1 MSNVVSILSA
11 PSASTA
17 IPSTAAAPTSDL
29 GKGFKAALADASKRP
44 ADEKTE
50 KVAGHHYEKIV
61 AGPDKGHFINRTG
74 KPSRWRGLPDRPARR
89 ANLPRVRHRQGPQGL
104 RASAR
109 LQEGDGHGVGHGRN
123 ARRLTRPGAS

>member
-17 IPSTAAAPTSDL
+17 TPSTAAASVSDL
-29 GKGFKAALADASKRP
+29 GEGFKAALADASQRP

-74 KPSRWRGLPDRPARR
+74 SPRNGEDFQIVQRGGRSFHVWG
-89 ANLPRVRHRQGPQGL
+89 PREGPKDY
-104 RASAR
+104 S
-109 LQEGDGHGVGHGRN
+109 V
-123 ARRLTRPGAS
+123 PP

>member
-17 IPSTAAAPTSDL
+17 ATPSTAAASTSDL
-29 GKGFKAALADASKRP
+29 GEGFKAALADASKRP

-61 AGPDKGHFINRTG
+61 AGRDKGHFINRTG
-74 KPSRWRGLPDRPARR
+74 SPRDGEDFQIVQRGGRTFHVYGTGADHKVYELPHASKKATGTASDTGGTPA
-89 ANLPRVRHRQGPQGL
+89 A
-104 RASAR
+104 
-109 LQEGDGHGVGHGRN
+109 
-123 ARRLTRPGAS
+123 

>member
-17 IPSTAAAPTSDL
+17 ITPSTAAASASGL
-29 GKGFKAALADASKRP
+29 GEGFKAALADASKRP

-74 KPSRWRGLPDRPARR
+74 STRDGEDFQIVQRGGRTFHVYGTGADHKVYELPHASKKATGTASDTGGTPA
-89 ANLPRVRHRQGPQGL
+89 A
-104 RASAR
+104 
-109 LQEGDGHGVGHGRN
+109 
-123 ARRLTRPGAS
+123 

>member
-17 IPSTAAAPTSDL
+17 PPSTAAASVSDL
-29 GKGFKAALADASKRP
+29 GEGFKAALADASQRP

-74 KPSRWRGLPDRPARR
+74 SPRNGEDFQIVQRGGG
-89 ANLPRVRHRQGPQGL
+89 NLPVYDTAG
-104 RASAR
+104 
-109 LQEGDGHGVGHGRN
+109 GHQDYD
-123 ARRLTRPGAS
+123 P

>member
-1 MSNVVSILSA
+1 MMSNVVSILSA

-17 IPSTAAAPTSDL
+17 TAPSTAAAPISDL
-29 GKGFKAALADASKRP
+29 GEGFKAALADASKRP

-74 KPSRWRGLPDRPARR
+74 NTRDGEDFQIVQRGGRTFHVYGNAKDHKVYELPHASKAATPDSGGTPA
-89 ANLPRVRHRQGPQGL
+89 A
-104 RASAR
+104 
-109 LQEGDGHGVGHGRN
+109 
-123 ARRLTRPGAS
+123 

>member
-17 IPSTAAAPTSDL
+17 TPSTAAASVSDL
-29 GKGFKAALADASKRP
+29 GEGFKAALADASKRP
-44 ADEKTE
+44 ADEKAE

-74 KPSRWRGLPDRPARR
+74 SPRDGEDFQIVQRGGRTFHVYGTGADHKVYELPHASKKATGTASDTGGTPA
-89 ANLPRVRHRQGPQGL
+89 A
-104 RASAR
+104 
-109 LQEGDGHGVGHGRN
+109 
-123 ARRLTRPGAS
+123 